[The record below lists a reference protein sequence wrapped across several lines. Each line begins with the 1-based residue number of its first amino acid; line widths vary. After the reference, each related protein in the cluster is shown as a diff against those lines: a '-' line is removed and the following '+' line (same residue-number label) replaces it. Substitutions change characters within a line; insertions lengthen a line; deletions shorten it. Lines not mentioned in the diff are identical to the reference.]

1 MGLTNYLLY
10 RLIESDDWNSHG
22 LHAPR
27 DIRAMLIIAA
37 ERNVYSSRQKSLD
50 KLNALNTEADIA
62 NSTYFFLRRFFI
74 AQSFSMFVYLRDY
87 N

>member
-1 MGLTNYLLY
+1 
-10 RLIESDDWNSHG
+10 
-22 LHAPR
+22 
-27 DIRAMLIIAA
+27 MLIIAA